1 VNRVDLHV
9 HSTASDGK
17 LAPEEVVRQAAA
29 LGIRYLALTD
39 HDTVDGIVPAINA
52 ARPFPHLIF
61 IPGIEVSTD
70 VPEGEIHVLGYF
82 IDYTSPELTDRMKR
96 FRDSREGRA
105 RKMVDKLVA
114 LGIDIDY
121 GRVQEIAGEGSI
133 GRPHIA
139 QAMLEK
145 GYVSN
150 FKEAFD
156 KYIGRDGPAY
166 VEREKMTPEEAVALI
181 LRSGGIPV
189 LAHPF
194 TVTDPEKRA
203 AELKQAGLVGIEAY
217 YKDNTSEMTKATL
230 KIAKDNGLIATG
242 GTDYHGI
249 EGSGDVPLGSTYVP
263 VKAART
269 LIKLATN
276 NRESHTRGVL

>member
-1 VNRVDLHV
+1 VSRVDLHV

-17 LAPEEVVRQAAA
+17 YTPEEIVSKAAA
-29 LGIRYLALTD
+29 LGIKYLALTD
-39 HDTVDGIVPAINA
+39 HDTVDGIVPAIQA
-52 ARPFPHLIF
+52 ARAFPRLIF

-70 VPEGEIHVLGYF
+70 VPEGEIHILGYF
-82 IDYTSPELTDRMKR
+82 IDYARPELTDRLKR

-105 RKMVDKLVA
+105 RGMVDKLA
-114 LGIDIDY
+114 GLGIDIDY
-121 GRVQEIAGEGSI
+121 KRVQEIAGDGAI

-145 GYVSN
+145 GYIAN

-156 KYIGRDGPAY
+156 KYIGREGPAY
-166 VEREKMTPEEAVALI
+166 VEREKVTPEEAVALI

-194 TVTDPEKRA
+194 TVTGPEKRA
-203 AELKQAGLVGIEAY
+203 AELKKAGLVGIEAY
-217 YKDNTSEMTKATL
+217 YKDNTPEITRATL
-230 KIAKDNGLIATG
+230 KIAEDNGLIATG
-242 GTDYHGI
+242 GSDYHGI
-249 EGSGDVPLGSTYVP
+249 EGASDVMLGSVNVP

-269 LIKLATN
+269 LIKLA
-276 NRESHTRGVL
+276 GKKQGA